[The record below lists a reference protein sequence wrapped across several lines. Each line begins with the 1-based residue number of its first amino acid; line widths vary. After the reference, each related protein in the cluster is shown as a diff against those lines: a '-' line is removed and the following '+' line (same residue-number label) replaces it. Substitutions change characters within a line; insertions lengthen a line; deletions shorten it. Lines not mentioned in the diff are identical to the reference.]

1 MAGTKT
7 WADGDAITAAD
18 LNGFV
23 RDQWTTICTSGTRP
37 STTQTGR
44 TIFETDTR
52 RTLVWD
58 GTAWAIVRED
68 QWTTYTPVWT
78 ATTTNPA
85 IGNGGLG
92 GRWRYVGPKTI
103 DVGMTITMGSTTTFG
118 AGTYRVSIPSGF
130 TTLASGVGLQLG
142 VWATG
147 TGTLTTGTAWFYG
160 GVNYCELIYTGGVV
174 NPTNPHTW
182 ANGHQIHI
190 SMRGLELA

>member
-44 TIFETDTR
+44 LIYETDTR

-58 GTAWAIVRED
+58 GAAWAIVRED
-68 QWTTYTPVWT
+68 QWTTYTPTWT
-78 ATTTNPA
+78 AATTNPT
-85 IGNGGLG
+85 IGNGTIS
-92 GRWRYVGPKTI
+92 GRWRYTGPKTI
-103 DVGMTITMGSTTTFG
+103 DFDAWLVFGSTTTFG
-118 AGTYRVSIPSGF
+118 SGLWRLSIPTGTPHGGRFQMGAWF
-130 TTLASGVGLQLG
+130 TGNGPHSGVAFAGSNAWVELHGGSVHNYVGPTTPLTWTSAMQLH
-142 VWATG
+142 V
-147 TGTLTTGTAWFYG
+147 
-160 GVNYCELIYTGGVV
+160 
-174 NPTNPHTW
+174 
-182 ANGHQIHI
+182 